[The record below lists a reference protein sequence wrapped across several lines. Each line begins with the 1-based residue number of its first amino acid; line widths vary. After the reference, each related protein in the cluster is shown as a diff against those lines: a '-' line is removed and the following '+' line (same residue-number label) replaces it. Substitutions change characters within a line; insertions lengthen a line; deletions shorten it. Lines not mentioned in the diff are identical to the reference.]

1 MSEFE
6 RVGQK
11 VGRPVDWKA
20 FSPKDQATLL
30 FVVQREL
37 ILLIRKK
44 RGLGAGKI
52 NGPGGRLDPLESPRD
67 CAIRETQEELA
78 ITPIQ
83 PQEVG
88 SLSFVFVDGYSVQ
101 VSVFMANRFTGAP
114 TETEEAAPI
123 WTPISKIPYDQMW
136 EDDRLWLPMAL
147 KGERFE
153 GRMVFDDDRLL
164 DYALR
169 PQEAG
174 TKGASSEML
183 PEIRSQASNP

>member
-1 MSEFE
+1 M
-6 RVGQK
+6 
-11 VGRPVDWKA
+11 DWKT
-20 FSPKDQATLL
+20 FSPKDRATLL
-30 FVVQREL
+30 FVVQRGL

-52 NGPGGRLDPLESPRD
+52 NGPGGRLDPSETPRE

-78 ITPIQ
+78 ITPLEPREI
-83 PQEVG
+83 G
-88 SLSFVFVDGYSVQ
+88 ALSFVFVDGYSVQ
-101 VSVFMANRFTGAP
+101 VSVFMADRFTGVP

-123 WTPISKIPYDQMW
+123 WTPISKIPYEHMW

-147 KGERFE
+147 NEQPFE

-174 TKGASSEML
+174 ANGMSSEML
-183 PEIRSQASNP
+183 PEICSHASKP